1 MKWFDKWF
9 AKKAKE
15 AWDESKK
22 EAMYGSSLSNIQII
36 KEDSNRPNRV
46 HVDGMNFTVMTA
58 EGGIIVQMR
67 TYDSRTDKG
76 TVRTYVIP
84 EGDPIAERI
93 GHIVSMEFLRS

>member
-1 MKWFDKWF
+1 MKWFNKWF
-9 AKKAKE
+9 AKKTKQ
-15 AWDESKK
+15 AWDEAKK
-22 EAMYGSSLSNIQII
+22 EAMYGSSISNIQLI
-36 KEDSNRPNRV
+36 KDDSSRSRV
-46 HVDGMNFTVMTA
+46 NVDGMNFTVMTA